1 METNTKENFLKEL
14 LALANTEDVLSVGRE
29 VSELNV
35 KFNDFLIEEER
46 LRQVDLLER
55 QDKGEKVN
63 LDEKAHDPIK
73 DQFKEVLGVFLSKKK
88 AVLEEKKAV
97 EETNL
102 KSKKSIL
109 SQLKDLIQNEENI
122 GKAFGTKKELN
133 EKWKTI
139 GAVPRGK
146 DQELNAEYFR
156 LNEEFNYNINIYKQ
170 LQEHD
175 YKRNGDLKNEVI
187 VKLEALLK
195 EEHIKSVES
204 SLKTLQDEWNEIG
217 PVNQELWE
225 DFKERYWKNVKALYE
240 KISKHYDDLKVVR
253 AEIIEKKKSLLEE
266 VKTLVSQEIDSH
278 KTWDV
283 ETKKLLKFQSDW
295 KTLGKGTKEEDDA
308 LWKELRS
315 ACDSFFDAKK
325 EFYEKRNSEFGGIK
339 SKKEELIKEV
349 EAIRE
354 SQEWKDTTLKIISIQ
369 KQWKKLGSAGP
380 KHENKLWKEFRV
392 HCDYFFNAKD
402 AYFKKEED
410 AYQDN
415 LKQKVDLIEE
425 IKAYKPS
432 AEDVKASISDL
443 QGFAARFSEIGNVP
457 RDQKDEVYANYK
469 SALDAQYASLKI
481 EKGQKDTIL
490 FQAKIDALKGSP
502 NSQRA
507 FDKERGDLRN
517 QISKLNK
524 EVTQLENNLGFFGN
538 SKGSNPLTV
547 QVEKDIEK
555 TKSKIESLKALLK
568 LIPKGE

>member
-14 LALANTEDVLSVGRE
+14 LALANTEDVLSVSRE

-55 QDKGEKVN
+55 QDKGETVN
-63 LDEKAHDPIK
+63 LDEKLPDPIK

-88 AVLEEKKAV
+88 AVLEEKKAI
-97 EETNL
+97 EEANL
-102 KSKKSIL
+102 KAKRVVL
-109 SQLKDLIQNEENI
+109 NQLKDLIQNEENI

-133 EKWKTI
+133 DKWKAI
-139 GAVPRGK
+139 GPVPRGK
-146 DQELNAEYFR
+146 DQELNADYFR

-187 VKLEALLK
+187 DKLGALLK
-195 EEHIKSVES
+195 EEHIKTVES
-204 SLKTLQDEWNEIG
+204 SLKLLQDEWNEIG

-225 DFKERYWKNVKALYE
+225 DFKERYWNNVKALYE
-240 KISKHYDDLKVVR
+240 KISVHYNELKAVR
-253 AEIIEKKKSLLEE
+253 AEIIVKKKALLEQ
-266 VKTLVSQEIDSH
+266 VKELVSQDVDSH
-278 KTWDV
+278 KAWDT
-283 ETKKLLKFQSDW
+283 ETKKLLKLQSDW
-295 KTLGKGTKEEDDA
+295 KDLGKGTKEEDDA

-315 ACDSFFDAKK
+315 ACDQFFDRKK
-325 EFYEKRNSEFGGIK
+325 DFYEKRNSEFGGIK
-339 SKKEELIKEV
+339 EKKESLIKEV

-354 SQEWKDTTLKIISIQ
+354 SQDWKDTTLKIINIQ

-392 HCDYFFNAKD
+392 HCDYFFDAKD
-402 AYFKKEED
+402 AHFKKEEA
-410 AYQDN
+410 AYEDN
-415 LKQKVDLIEE
+415 LNNKLALIEE
-425 IKAYKPS
+425 IKSYKPTS
-432 AEDVKASISDL
+432 EEVKTTITDL
-443 QGFAARFSEIGNVP
+443 QDFAAKFSAIGNVP
-457 RDQKDEVYANYK
+457 RDKKDQVYKDYK
-469 SALDAQYASLKI
+469 AALDAQYAQLKI
-481 EKGQKDTIL
+481 DQSEKESIL

-507 FDKERGDLRN
+507 LDKERSDLRN

-538 SKGSNPLTV
+538 TKGSNPLTA

-555 TKSKIESLKALLK
+555 TKAKIDSLKALLK
-568 LIPKGE
+568 RIPKSE

>member
-146 DQELNAEYFR
+146 DQELNTEYFR

>member
-538 SKGSNPLTV
+538 SKGSNPLTA